1 MKLTTHFHLVPSLR
15 MGRPIPP
22 HPCLNYTYRDD
33 FTVIWKPIHRPG
45 KFQVLPLFLQSS
57 QIKYHK
63 TSHTGIF
70 RNGKTEKKKTHHDI
84 LFLTFQ
90 KCLHILDVTAN
101 GLTSVADFKC
111 LHELQWLI
119 AQRNCL
125 TDMTDLTQAVS
136 LWDHLTNLELH
147 GNPVC
152 SHRKYRESLITCS
165 RKLGDYQYVTKLQYT
180 DKTEVTR
187 ILC

>member
-1 MKLTTHFHLVPSLR
+1 MILESNSQARQISGTVVIFLR
-15 MGRPIPP
+15 
-22 HPCLNYTYRDD
+22 
-33 FTVIWKPIHRPG
+33 
-45 KFQVLPLFLQSS
+45 SS
-57 QIKYHK
+57 EIKYQ
-63 TSHTGIF
+63 
-70 RNGKTEKKKTHHDI
+70 NKKTDI

-101 GLTSVADFKC
+101 GLTSVADLKC

-125 TDMTDLTQAVS
+125 TDMTDLTQAMS
-136 LWDHLTNLELH
+136 LWNHLTNLELK

-165 RKLGDYQYVTKLQYT
+165 SKLGDYQHVTQL
-180 DKTEVTR
+180 
-187 ILC
+187 